1 MTVRVGVMPV
11 GRGDLGSRLPQIAA
25 DGLDHMVTGDHV
37 SFFVGA
43 GTDGLI
49 SAAHS
54 LGRVPELPVFIAVYL
69 LALRHPV
76 PVARQ
81 LASIAEL
88 APGRLTFGVGVGGED
103 PHEFE
108 VCGVDPHTRGRRTD
122 EALEV
127 LRSLLTGG
135 PVTHH
140 GEFFDLDEALVVP
153 APDPGI
159 PIIVGGRSDA
169 ALRRAARFGDGW
181 IGIWNSA
188 KRFSEAVA
196 AVETTAADAGR
207 ADVEW
212 QHAMQLWCGFGAD
225 AGRARPAIASSMEAM
240 YQIPFERFERYS
252 PYGTPEAIA
261 EFLAPYRD
269 AGCSTFNLIACAA
282 DPAEAI
288 SGAAEVRRL
297 LNG

>member
-11 GRGDLGSRLPQIAA
+11 ARDGLGCLPQIAA

-49 SAAHS
+49 TAAHA

-76 PVARQ
+76 VVARQ
-81 LASIAEL
+81 LASLAEVS
-88 APGRLTFGVGVGGED
+88 PGRLTFGVGVGGED

-122 EALEV
+122 EALDV
-127 LRSLLTGG
+127 LRSLLGGG
-135 PVTHH
+135 PVTYH
-140 GEFFDLDEALVVP
+140 GEFFDLDDALILP
-153 APDPGI
+153 APDPMI

-169 ALRRAARFGDGW
+169 ALRRTARFGDGW

-188 KRFSEAVA
+188 KRFGEAIA
-196 AVETTAADAGR
+196 TVETSAAEAGR
-207 ADVEW
+207 ADVDW
-212 QHAMQLWCGFGAD
+212 QHAMQLWCGFGGD
-225 AGRARPAIASSMEAM
+225 VQRARPPLARAMEAM

-261 EFLAPYRD
+261 EFLVPYRD

-282 DPAEAI
+282 DPSEAI
-288 SGAAEVRRL
+288 SGAAEVKRL
-297 LNG
+297 LNR

>member
-25 DGLDHMVTGDHV
+25 HGLDHMVTGDHV

-108 VCGVDPHTRGRRTD
+108 VCGVDPHSRGRRTD

-127 LRSLLTGG
+127 VRSLLTGG
-135 PVTHH
+135 AVTHH
-140 GEFFDLDEALVVP
+140 GEFFDLDDAMIVP
-153 APDPGI
+153 APDPVI

-188 KRFSEAVA
+188 KRFSEAIA

-225 AGRARPAIASSMEAM
+225 SGIARPPLAAAMEAM

-252 PYGTPEAIA
+252 PYGPPAAVA
-261 EFLAPYRD
+261 EFLVPYRD
-269 AGCSTFNLIACAA
+269 AGCSTFNLIACAV

-288 SGAAEVRRL
+288 AGAAEVKRL
-297 LNG
+297 LNA

>member
-1 MTVRVGVMPV
+1 MPV

-288 SGAAEVRRL
+288 TGAAEVRRL